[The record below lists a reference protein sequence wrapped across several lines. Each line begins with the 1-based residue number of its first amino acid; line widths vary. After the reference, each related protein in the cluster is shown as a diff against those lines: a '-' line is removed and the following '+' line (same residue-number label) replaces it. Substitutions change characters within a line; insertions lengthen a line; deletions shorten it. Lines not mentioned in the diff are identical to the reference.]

1 MSRATRGAIGTQPA
15 LASLAAL
22 ALAVGLGGCELTTV
36 EVAVPGD
43 LVVVEA
49 YLRADA
55 INQEVYLYRTV
66 SGQGDV
72 GDATQEVGRVDNA
85 RVRIFD
91 EDGAQLAFIRAGAEA
106 ECAESS
112 EGTCYVSQATQAFVR
127 PGGTYRLEVMLEDGG
142 TLTGRT
148 TMPGQYRIVTPA
160 PATCVLEGLSLPV
173 VWTRSEGAWAY
184 QIMALFSDLAEGLSE
199 RGVVDP
205 PDVLSLM
212 GLAVGGA
219 DTTIAFPGEFGV
231 FDRFSVERDL
241 LLALAEGL
249 PNGSRADIVLAA
261 GDRNYVNWLRGG
273 NFNPSGQVRVPSV
286 TGAGTGV
293 FGSVVVHRRSLLAQD
308 DGSGLPSCQ

>member
-1 MSRATRGAIGTQPA
+1 MSRALRGAA
-15 LASLAAL
+15 HMLAAL
-22 ALAVGLGGCELTTV
+22 AAAALAVGLGGCELTTV
-36 EVAVPGD
+36 EVAVPED

-49 YLRADA
+49 YLRADMTA
-55 INQEVYLYRTV
+55 QEVFLYRTV
-66 SGQGDV
+66 SGQGVV
-72 GDATQEVGRVDNA
+72 GATEGAGRVDDA
-85 RVRIFD
+85 QVRIFD
-91 EDGAQLAFIRAGAEA
+91 EGGGQLSFLRAGGDA

-112 EGTCYVSQATQAFVR
+112 EGTCYKSQENETFVR
-127 PGGTYRLEVMLEDGG
+127 PGGTYRLEVTLGDGG
-142 TLTGRT
+142 TLSGQT
-148 TMPGQYRIVTPA
+148 TMPGNYGIVTPG
-160 PATCVLEGLSLPV
+160 PGTCVLEGASLPV

-184 QIMALFSDLAEGLSE
+184 QIMALFSNLAEGLRE

-205 PDVLSLM
+205 PDELSLM

-261 GDRNYVNWLRGG
+261 GDRNYVNWVRGG
-273 NFNPSGQVRVPSV
+273 NFNPSGQIRVPSV

-293 FGSVVVHRRSLLAQD
+293 FGSVVIHRRSLLAED